1 MIWLPLVGLSNSATE
16 LITSPETAAP
26 RAGDPVLLR
35 TGSRV
40 HTPEQ
45 VEVCLPGEWVVS
57 EDRRLTAHLAS
68 QAPTLLSQLAC
79 SSFSSL
85 NSEAS
90 FAGHDAV
97 CS

>member
-1 MIWLPLVGLSNSATE
+1 MGLSNSATE

-26 RAGDPVLLR
+26 RADDPVLPR

-57 EDRRLTAHLAS
+57 EADRTPGLLGPAVYLISASLRCVLIPELCDRLCW
-68 QAPTLLSQLAC
+68 P
-79 SSFSSL
+79 
-85 NSEAS
+85 
-90 FAGHDAV
+90 
-97 CS
+97 